1 MEVESA
7 VAESVRVTKDGM
19 KYDAACKRVLSNK
32 VILAHI
38 MKACVSEYRDCEIH
52 EIVEKYIEGQP
63 QVGEVPVSLDETNA
77 PRIHG
82 ICNEDTSLTEGRVT
96 YDIRF
101 FAVAPVSG
109 ELVRLIINVEAQ
121 GRKRTSYP
129 IVKRGVYYGS
139 RMISAQYGTEFVHS
153 EYEKIKKVVSIWICD
168 SPPNDRR
175 NSITRYC
182 LEEKNLLGNEKEERK
197 NYDLLE
203 VIVVRI
209 GGGPSEG
216 VVELLNTLFHSK
228 ETALERSRILE
239 GKFGIPMT
247 EKLETEVS
255 EMCNLSQGLL
265 EEGLA
270 EGLEKGLAEGLEKG
284 LVKGRAEE
292 TEHGMQILIQTML
305 EVPFSRMRIEEK
317 LMASYGLT
325 AEAAAEKVANYMI
338 EQRKRQR

>member
-63 QVGEVPVSLDETNA
+63 QVGEVPVSPDETNA

-121 GRKRTSYP
+121 GRQRTSYP

-182 LEEKNLLGNEKEERK
+182 LEEKNLVGNEKEERK

-265 EEGLA
+265 EEGREEGLA
-270 EGLEKGLAEGLEKG
+270 KGLEKGLTEGLEKG

-325 AEAAAEKVANYMI
+325 AEAAAEKVGKYMA
-338 EQRKRQR
+338 E

>member
-1 MEVESA
+1 
-7 VAESVRVTKDGM
+7 
-19 KYDAACKRVLSNK
+19 
-32 VILAHI
+32 
-38 MKACVSEYRDCEIH
+38 
-52 EIVEKYIEGQP
+52 
-63 QVGEVPVSLDETNA
+63 
-77 PRIHG
+77 
-82 ICNEDTSLTEGRVT
+82 
-96 YDIRF
+96 
-101 FAVAPVSG
+101 
-109 ELVRLIINVEAQ
+109 
-121 GRKRTSYP
+121 
-129 IVKRGVYYGS
+129 
-139 RMISAQYGTEFVHS
+139 MISAQYGTEFVHS

-265 EEGLA
+265 EEGRA
-270 EGLEKGLAEGLEKG
+270 EGREE
-284 LVKGRAEE
+284 GRAEGRAE
-292 TEHGMQILIQTML
+292 GFEEATEHGMQILIQTML

-325 AEAAAEKVANYMI
+325 AEAAAEKVGRYMA
-338 EQRKRQR
+338 E